1 MSHQVFSKRA
11 RARARPPSPPPI
23 PLPFFPN
30 GYARAGRVYAFMRSP
45 ETRSREIYVRG
56 RLREGDRA
64 GPRQ

>member
-11 RARARPPSPPPI
+11 RARARLPPSHSS
-23 PLPFFPN
+23 PLLRN

-64 GPRQ
+64 DPRQ